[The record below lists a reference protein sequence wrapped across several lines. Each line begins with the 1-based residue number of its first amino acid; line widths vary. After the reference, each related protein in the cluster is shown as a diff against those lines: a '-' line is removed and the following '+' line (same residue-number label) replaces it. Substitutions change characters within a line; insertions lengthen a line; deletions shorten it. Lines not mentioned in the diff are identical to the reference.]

1 MLKIPRG
8 AAYLV
13 LIALLAA
20 AVYMVTAAGGI
31 EGLLSAANWRAAEES
46 PGADEDT
53 VEASD
58 DPADWDLDTDRQY
71 FIEYRL
77 ERERARARRRD
88 VEDRIASALWRC
100 VDEAMDARE
109 DFAIALDESGGP
121 VIPAR
126 TRSLRAPL
134 SLGDIQE
141 REVVLIYMGSGDD
154 L

>member
-1 MLKIPRG
+1 MSDQNGCRVGQGSAERSGAELFDGAIHFAEFERSEQDQRKTNVAALKETPFDRT
-8 AAYLV
+8 V
-13 LIALLAA
+13 C
-20 AVYMVTAAGGI
+20 GGVFDGVI
-31 EGLLSAANWRAAEES
+31 LKPLCAAEE
-46 PGADEDT
+46 G
-53 VEASD
+53 
-58 DPADWDLDTDRQY
+58 
-71 FIEYRL
+71 L